1 MPKKIISKEKV
12 LQVYPD
18 AVCIQMYISEQ
29 YYIKF
34 ETPNKKRTAFY
45 DTEPKAWYSAWKSI
59 NAEQKRLN
67 GKENKAHIT
76 LRIKPSA
83 IKAITDKY
91 GSVQK
96 WVDDMTQD
104 FLTK

>member
-18 AVCIQMYISEQ
+18 AVCVQSNNAFGIVTYKIITVSKH
-29 YYIKF
+29 YIKQS
-34 ETPNKKRTAFY
+34 
-45 DTEPKAWYSAWKSI
+45 TEPQAWYSAWKSI
-59 NAEQKRLN
+59 NAEQKRLA

-96 WVDDMTQD
+96 WVDSMTAT
-104 FLTK
+104 L

>member
-18 AVCIQMYISEQ
+18 AQIKSNKVYWVVAGKLTFNKTLSEPQ
-29 YYIKF
+29 
-34 ETPNKKRTAFY
+34 
-45 DTEPKAWYSAWKSI
+45 AWYSAWKSI
-59 NAEQKRLN
+59 NAEQKRIN
-67 GKENKAHIT
+67 GKENKEQISV
-76 LRIKPSA
+76 RIKPSA
-83 IKAITDKY
+83 IKAITSKY

-96 WVDDMTQD
+96 WVDSISKD

>member
-18 AVCIQMYISEQ
+18 ARIKSHTQNTVYWVVAANLTFNKTLSEPQ
-29 YYIKF
+29 
-34 ETPNKKRTAFY
+34 
-45 DTEPKAWYSAWKSI
+45 AWYSAWKSI